1 MTQLL
6 AAPKKEA
13 AKKRNR
19 ALVAWTGTAVIGAW
33 TLSPALIGLGAIL
46 SGFLT
51 FKWLKHRGKWG
62 LRF

>member
-33 TLSPALIGLGAIL
+33 TLSPPLIGLGAIL